1 MAVPLGGYED
11 PEAMIYPFKKMIGNQ
26 PVDPNTRTILVPH
39 LVGGKGGPNPYWGKW
54 DWNLALQDG
63 ANYTG
68 QDYSG
73 TYVFGKTEM
82 LLSVNHEIAPAEM
95 ALGKDDGCLA
105 CHLSTVIEWD
115 ELGWTG
121 DPLEGGERVSGEAS
135 KAASA
140 SSYYNLDQKKAQLME

>member
-1 MAVPLGGYED
+1 
-11 PEAMIYPFKKMIGNQ
+11 MICSQ
-26 PVDPNTRTILVPH
+26 PVDPNTRTVLVPH
-39 LVGGKGGPNPYWGKW
+39 LFGKKGGANPYWGTW

-63 ANYTG
+63 ADYTG

-73 TYVFGKTEM
+73 TYVFGSTEM

-105 CHLSTVIEWD
+105 CHLSTLIEWD

-121 DPLEGGERVSGEAS
+121 DPLDGGERVSDGGSET
-135 KAASA
+135 ASA
-140 SSYYNLDQKKAQLME
+140 SHSLNPTHTKAVSLE